1 MILGFTIISY
11 ARYNARPRL
20 GGNLEK
26 SINKIWL
33 KPRHDKIIKYR
44 HSCKNEEGFWMSGYS
59 NNNVHTSLVL
69 IIVTL
74 TLIAGPTITFLIST
88 I

>member
-1 MILGFTIISY
+1 MILGFTIIPY

-33 KPRHDKIIKYR
+33 KPRHDKIIEYR
-44 HSCKNEEGFWMSGYS
+44 HSCKNEEGFG
-59 NNNVHTSLVL
+59 
-69 IIVTL
+69 
-74 TLIAGPTITFLIST
+74 
-88 I
+88 